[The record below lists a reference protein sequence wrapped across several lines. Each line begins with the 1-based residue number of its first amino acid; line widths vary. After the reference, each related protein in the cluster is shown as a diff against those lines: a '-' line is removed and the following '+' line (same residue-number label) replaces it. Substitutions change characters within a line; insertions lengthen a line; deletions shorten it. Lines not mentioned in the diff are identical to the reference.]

1 MKKDT
6 KEQKPWKAPKL
17 FKKSYTEKKFQ
28 SKLLKHIAAQGDKK
42 LLLSIFT
49 KEEGL
54 YVPSMENQS
63 KKSVHTLAKSI
74 KKNKKR
80 VRGGRVI
87 FLIIV
92 LSLII
97 GGTFLFKN
105 SLTETVLEK
114 GLSTVFQ
121 ADVEISGTR
130 LAIFRESVTFSTLE
144 VADSENPGYNLFSMS
159 DGTLSVKLTQLLQSN
174 FIAEEIIAQDLQW
187 NTKQST
193 SWKSRTAPVK
203 EDTTP
208 QEEPK
213 DPVDLFK
220 DPMIKVNEVYDEIQ
234 ANLKTPLLLREIESS
249 YKVTI
254 EDLQK
259 EITAV
264 ENDFYTLQGRIEEIQ
279 KWNKDYFIKNPKEIP
294 GAISTVES
302 IKSETEA
309 LLVRSGNLKTRT
321 ETIYTK
327 MLKDKQRTTE
337 TVAEDY
343 AYLEENYNV
352 MNFSAEEVT
361 LLLGDIFLEDTIN
374 QYLQMSN
381 KAYKI
386 VSKLTSSSQDKGKEK
401 PSRTGRVVEVGRAYP
416 SVAIGK
422 ILVNTSGENQSKSL
436 EVQNIS
442 SNAKVW
448 GSSPSGEYMQKTGDA
463 MQGVT
468 FNTNQDGTNEAS
480 VIATH
485 IPIQPELSSLGIN
498 DWKGLLDI
506 DFDLNATGTGV
517 SGSIELHSY
526 SMTIPEDTSP
536 LLRVIWETIEKEERI
551 FWTYKEEGEIKQLT
565 TTLDETL
572 QKGVDPFLKELKKE
586 GEAVLKE
593 RLNVDIASTTGEL
606 EKIFTTIEEWKTKV
620 DNISKKI
627 NEAQQLL
634 EQKKEEIQSYI
645 PGVND
650 IIPDSIKDSIPSL
663 PSGGLGGL
671 GKFGG

>member
-28 SKLLKHIAAQGDKK
+28 AKLMRHIAAPGDRK

-49 KEEGL
+49 QEENM
-54 YVPSMENQS
+54 YVPSMENQN
-63 KKSVHTLAKSI
+63 KKSVTALAKSI
-74 KKNKKR
+74 NKNKKR

-87 FLIIV
+87 FLAII

-105 SLTETVLEK
+105 SLTETILEK

-121 ADVEISGTR
+121 SDVEITGTR
-130 LAIFRESVTFSTLE
+130 LAIFRESVSFSTLE
-144 VADSENPGYNLFSMS
+144 VADSDNPGYNLFSIS
-159 DGTLSVKLTQLLQSN
+159 DGTLSIKLTQLLQSN

-193 SWKSRTAPVK
+193 YRGPRTASPQV
-203 EDTTP
+203 DTP
-208 QEEPK
+208 EEEPK
-213 DPVDLFK
+213 DPVELFK
-220 DPMIKVNEVYDEIQ
+220 DPMIKVTEVYDEIQ
-234 ANLKTPLLLREIESS
+234 ANLKTPLLLKEIESS

-254 EDLQK
+254 EDLQN
-259 EITAV
+259 EMTAV
-264 ENDFYTLQGRIEEIQ
+264 EKDFSALQGRIEEIQ

-294 GAISTVES
+294 GAISTIES
-302 IKSETEA
+302 IKNDTEA
-309 LLVRSGNLKTRT
+309 LITRAGNLKTRT
-321 ETIYTK
+321 EVVYAK
-327 MLKDKQRTTE
+327 MLEDKKRTTD
-337 TVAEDY
+337 TIAADY

-352 MNFSAEEVT
+352 MDFSVEEIT

-374 QYLQMSN
+374 QYLQMGN

-401 PSRTGRVVEVGRAYP
+401 PTRTGRVVEVGREYP

-422 ILVNTSGENQSKSL
+422 ILVNTTGEKQSKSL
-436 EVQNIS
+436 EIQNIS
-442 SNAKVW
+442 SNSTVW
-448 GSSPSGEYMQKTGDA
+448 GASPSGEYMQQEGDA
-463 MQGVT
+463 IQGFT
-468 FNTNQDGTNEAS
+468 FSTNQDGASEAS

-485 IPIQPELSSLGIN
+485 IPVQPELGSLGID
-498 DWKGLLDI
+498 DWKGLLDV
-506 DFDLNATGTGV
+506 DFDLNTTGNGV
-517 SGSIELHSY
+517 SGSVELHSY

-536 LLRVIWETIEKEERI
+536 LLRVIWETISEEERI
-551 FWTYKEEGEIKQLT
+551 LWTYKEEGETKQLT

-586 GEAVLKE
+586 GEVALKE
-593 RLNVDIASTTGEL
+593 KLNVDIASTTGEI
-606 EKIFTTIEEWKTKV
+606 EKVFTTIEEWKTKV
-620 DNISKKI
+620 DNVSQKI
-627 NEAQQLL
+627 DEAKQLL

-663 PSGGLGGL
+663 PGGGLGGL